1 MNILITGGTGFF
13 GRAFCRAVEPVSK
26 RVVVYSRDEAKQ
38 AEMRDWQKS
47 DRMRWMIGDV
57 RDLQRLT
64 RAMRGIDVVVH
75 AAALKRIEVGQYNPD
90 EMVKTNINGTMNVI
104 EAAISN
110 NVQKVVFLS
119 SDKAYQPISPYGQSK
134 ALAESL
140 ILQANNIT
148 GRDATRFAAVRYG
161 NVAGSTGS
169 VIPRWRRII
178 QTVAAVPVTDP
189 DATRFWMTQAHAVDM
204 VYGTIMSMTGGEL
217 NIPDLPAYRVGDLA
231 EAMGAAPIVTGLPA
245 HEKKHESMDD
255 TRCSESARRMTI
267 KELRIALEDV

>member
-1 MNILITGGTGFF
+1 MNILVTGGTGFF
-13 GRAFCRAVEPVSK
+13 GRAFCRYVESVSK

-38 AEMRDWQKS
+38 AEMRDHQNG

-57 RDLQRLT
+57 RDLKRLT

-90 EMVKTNINGTMNVI
+90 EMVKTNVIGTMNVI
-104 EAAISN
+104 DAAITN

-119 SDKAYQPISPYGQSK
+119 SDKAFQPISPYGQSK

-148 GRDATRFAAVRYG
+148 GKDATRFAAVRYG
-161 NVAGSTGS
+161 NVAFSTGS
-169 VIPRWRRII
+169 VIPRWRRML
-178 QTVAAVPVTDP
+178 QTNIAVPVTDP
-189 DATRFWMTQAHAVDM
+189 DATRFWMTLGHAVDI
-204 VYGTIMSMTGGEL
+204 VYDTIVSMSGGEL

-231 EAMGAAPIVTGLPA
+231 VAMGAVPIVTGLPA
-245 HEKKHESMDD
+245 HEKLHESMDD
-255 TRCSESARRMTI
+255 ARCSANARRMTVD
-267 KELRIALEDV
+267 ELKFALTQL